1 MVSVT
6 ILTFPFTELSER
18 AINYPKAWE
27 CVEMQR
33 IVIASEQSTRQDPLV
48 AAGFEILA
56 DFKVSVRSPFSFWAC
71 VRAAT
76 FSPLLEKAT
85 IGFFLLNPL
94 QEQLVWHE
102 SWFWQEGLE
111 GV

>member
-48 AAGFEILA
+48 AA
-56 DFKVSVRSPFSFWAC
+56 
-71 VRAAT
+71 
-76 FSPLLEKAT
+76 
-85 IGFFLLNPL
+85 
-94 QEQLVWHE
+94 
-102 SWFWQEGLE
+102 
-111 GV
+111 